1 MTVSWYSFPLSVLP
15 GLPRESDTI
24 SPAAPGSPG
33 RENSRLRLSAYC
45 HCIVFSICY
54 PSLVTVFLDGSLNN
68 DGFLRAVM
76 HHRNTPDPD
85 KVQSPEFSLQH
96 LSPQFK
102 FNNVVWDH
110 YGDSQ
115 ENYVIQI
122 SKYSLLSRFQ
132 KVFRKE
138 SEIEKTKIAKITY
151 AAKLYFLF
159 LIEKI
164 CDLQTYSV
172 ITVHYMFSQTRF
184 L

>member
-1 MTVSWYSFPLSVLP
+1 
-15 GLPRESDTI
+15 
-24 SPAAPGSPG
+24 
-33 RENSRLRLSAYC
+33 
-45 HCIVFSICY
+45 
-54 PSLVTVFLDGSLNN
+54 
-68 DGFLRAVM
+68 M

-184 L
+184 LKVTSAAGMKLFPAKTFTS